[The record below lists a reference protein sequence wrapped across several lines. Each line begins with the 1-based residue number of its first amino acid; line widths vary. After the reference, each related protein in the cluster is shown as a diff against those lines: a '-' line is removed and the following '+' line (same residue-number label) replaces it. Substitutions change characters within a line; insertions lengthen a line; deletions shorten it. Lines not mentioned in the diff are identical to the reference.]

1 MKSAV
6 VVFTSL
12 LTLSISV
19 LSAPVPSSISE
30 ENRSIIMGSLIG
42 GLSAILLGI
51 SMSIVHG
58 VINFVVLTKGIDHG
72 IARMMQYDQWK
83 KGQVPVEQSLKVEVE
98 GKDDG
103 EKSAVD
109 SQLKKS
115 DGGEPS
121 RSEVEAYDRVT
132 YRSDE

>member
-98 GKDDG
+98 GNDDG
-103 EKSAVD
+103 EESEVGE
-109 SQLKKS
+109 LKKS

-121 RSEVEAYDRVT
+121 RREFEDYDRVT